1 MNGKLG
7 RTILKARL
15 ALFWEKLWDS
25 VFPALMVVA
34 LFAIAVLTGLLA
46 NLPELVRYGAL
57 ILFAAALLW
66 AVRPIFHLVWPERSE
81 VLRRIE
87 RESALDHR
95 PVSAMDDRLA
105 EATSSAQSAD
115 LWEAHRLRQLARLD
129 NLKAGAPHSSW
140 KRRDPVALRLG
151 VGLALVAAIFLHRGD
166 PAANLIDS
174 VRIAPRPA
182 EAQMALDA
190 WIRPPAYTQK
200 APLML
205 TSAAMIERLKR
216 EGEILVPEASQ
227 LVLRLTG
234 ASAPKVAF
242 FGFEGGGDQGSEL
255 TNESARIRTENGA
268 FTAEAKFDRPM
279 RVVVSDDSGTLA
291 EWKIAVIP
299 DQPPKIAFQ
308 GEPEREATGALQLG
322 WKATDDYGVAGVSA
336 KIALSDAQ
344 EDGPGIAADGVFLF
358 DPPQFPISLKRAA
371 PREIADTSAN
381 DLTAHPWAGLNVDI
395 ALEAR
400 DQAGRIG
407 ESETKTV
414 KLPEREFFKPLA
426 RALIE
431 QRKALILNP
440 NDRKDV
446 VSMLDALLA
455 WPDGLID
462 RSGIQIAISAVR
474 THIVTARDHDGVRES
489 VDDLWKIALAIEEGD
504 MADLRAQLEALQ
516 RELKQALAEGA
527 SPERIAELMDKLRE
541 TMNKYLEQMAEETRR
556 QMQNGQLHQQQQQM
570 QPGQMISPEDLQ
582 KMLDTIQKLAESGAN
597 EAAQEMLSQL
607 ESLLRNL
614 KPGMAGEMPPQ
625 GDTPMS
631 QMLGDLSELMR
642 RQQQLM
648 DETMRMPGGEGDEM
662 QQGEGDQQGQQG
674 RPGRPGDKLAGE
686 QDGLGQMLQ
695 DLMGALG
702 QQGMNAPPSF
712 GDAQKSMKGA
722 SGSLRGG
729 ERDPALDQQSDA
741 LNALREGAQNM
752 ARQMMQQGQ
761 GQQGNYGRHGE
772 ARGDDRDPLGRPRAN
787 RGEDYGPER
796 NMLPGEAAI
805 LRAREILEM
814 LRSRAGMPDLPRI
827 DRDYIDRLLRGLY

>member
-1 MNGKLG
+1 MNGKLE

-15 ALFWEKLWDS
+15 ALAWERLWDA
-25 VFPALMVVA
+25 VFSALMVAAV
-34 LFAIAVLTGLLA
+34 FAIAVLTGFLA
-46 NLPELVRYGAL
+46 NLPELARYAAL
-57 ILFAAALLW
+57 ILFAAALVW
-66 AVRPIFHLVWPERSE
+66 AVRPLFRLVWPLRSE

-87 RESALDHR
+87 KESALDHR
-95 PVSAMDDRLA
+95 PVSSLDDRLA
-105 EATSSAQSAD
+105 EGTSTAQSAD

-129 NLKAGAPHSSW
+129 NLKAGAPRSSW
-140 KRRDPVALRLG
+140 KRRDPIALRLG
-151 VGLALVAAIFLHRGD
+151 IGLALIAALFLHQGD
-166 PAANLIDS
+166 PAANLADS
-174 VRIAPRPA
+174 VRIAPRAA
-182 EAQMALDA
+182 ETQLALDA

-200 APLML
+200 APIML
-205 TSAAMIERLKR
+205 TSPAMIERLQR
-216 EGEILVPEASQ
+216 EGEVLVPEASQ

-234 ASAPKVAF
+234 AEDPKITL
-242 FGFEGGGDQGSEL
+242 FGFGGGSDEGSEL
-255 TNESARIRTENGA
+255 TTQSVRTKTENGA
-268 FTAEAKFDRPM
+268 FGAETKFDRPM
-279 RVVVSDDSGTLA
+279 RVVVSDGSGTLA
-291 EWKIAVIP
+291 EWRVAVIP
-299 DQPPKIAFQ
+299 DQPPKISFQ
-308 GEPEREATGALQLG
+308 GEPEREATGALRLS
-322 WKATDDYGVAGVSA
+322 WKATDDYGVTSVTA
-336 KIALSDAQ
+336 KMALSDMQ
-344 EDGPGIAADGVFLF
+344 EDGPGIAFDGVFLF
-358 DPPQFPISLKRAA
+358 DPPQFPISLKRAS

-381 DLTAHPWAGLNVDI
+381 DLTAHPWAGLIVDI
-395 ALEAR
+395 VLEAR

-407 ESETKTV
+407 TSETKTV

-431 QRKALILNP
+431 QRKALILSP
-440 NDRKDV
+440 NDRKSV

-474 THIVTARDHDGVRES
+474 THIMMARNHDAVRES
-489 VDDLWKIALAIEEGD
+489 VDDLWKIALLIEEGD

-541 TMNKYLEQMAEETRR
+541 TMNKYLQQMAEETRR
-556 QMQNGQLHQQQQQM
+556 QMQQGQLQPQQM

-582 KMLDTIQKLAESGAN
+582 KMLDMIQKLAESGAN

-614 KPGMAGEMPPQ
+614 KPGMAGEMPQ
-625 GDTPMS
+625 GDTPLS

-648 DETMRMPGGEGDEM
+648 DETMRMPGEGDQM
-662 QQGEGDQQGQQG
+662 QQGEGGQNGEPQPGQQG
-674 RPGRPGDKLAGE
+674 RGRPGDKLAGE
-686 QDGLGQMLQ
+686 QDALGQMLE

-722 SGSLRGG
+722 SGSLRQGQ
-729 ERDPALDQQSDA
+729 RDPALGQQSDA

-787 RGEDYGPER
+787 RGEDYGPDR
-796 NMLPGEAAI
+796 NMLPSEMAVR
-805 LRAREILEM
+805 RAREILET

-827 DRDYIDRLLRGLY
+827 DRDYIERLLRGLY

>member
-1 MNGKLG
+1 MNGKLE
-7 RTILKARL
+7 RTIVKARL
-15 ALFWEKLWDS
+15 ALFWERLWDS
-25 VFPALMVVA
+25 VFPVLMVAA
-34 LFAIAVLTGLLA
+34 LFVIAILTGILA
-46 NLPELVRYGAL
+46 NLPELARYVAL
-57 ILFAAALLW
+57 AAFAVAFLW
-66 AVRPIFHLVWPERSE
+66 AVRPLFRLVWPARGD

-95 PVSAMDDRLA
+95 PVSGMEDTLA
-105 EATSSAQSAD
+105 AATASAESTD
-115 LWEAHRLRQLARLD
+115 LWEAHRVRQLSRLD
-129 NLKAGAPHSSW
+129 TLKAGAPRSSW
-140 KRRDPVALRLG
+140 KWRDPMALRL
-151 VGLALVAAIFLHRGD
+151 VAGLGLVAAFFLHRGD

-174 VRIAPRPA
+174 VRIVPRTA
-182 EAQMALDA
+182 TAQLALDA

-200 APLML
+200 APMML
-205 TSAAMIERLKR
+205 TSPAMIERLQR

-227 LVLRLTG
+227 LVLRVTG
-234 ASAPKVAF
+234 ASEPRVTF
-242 FGFEGGGDQGSEL
+242 YGFEGGGDAGAEL
-255 TNESARIRTENGA
+255 TNESTRTKTENGA
-268 FTAEAKFDRPM
+268 FSAEAKFDRPM

-291 EWKIAVIP
+291 EWRIAVLP
-299 DQPPKIAFQ
+299 DQPPKIAFE
-308 GEPEREATGALQLG
+308 GEPEREATGALRLS
-322 WKATDDYGVAGVSA
+322 WRASDDYGIAGVSA
-336 KIALSDAQ
+336 DIALSDTQ
-344 EDGPGIAADGVFLF
+344 DDGLGIASEGVFLF
-358 DPPQFPISLKRAA
+358 EPPQFPMSLKRAA

-400 DQAGRIG
+400 DQAGRTG
-407 ESETKTV
+407 TSETKTV

-431 QRKALILNP
+431 QRKGLILSP
-440 NDRKDV
+440 NDRKNV
-446 VSMLDALLA
+446 LAMLDALLA
-455 WPDGLID
+455 WPEGLID

-474 THIVTARDHDGVRES
+474 SHIATARNHDALRES
-489 VDDLWKIALAIEEGD
+489 VDDLWKIALMIEEGD
-504 MADLRAQLEALQ
+504 AADLRAQLEALQ
-516 RELKQALAEGA
+516 KELRKALAEGA
-527 SPERIAELMDKLRE
+527 PPERIAELMDKLRE
-541 TMNKYLEQMAEETRR
+541 TMATYMQPMAAETRR
-556 QMQNGQLHQQQQQM
+556 QMQQGQLQPQQM

-614 KPGMAGEMPPQ
+614 KPGMAGQMPPQ
-625 GDTPMS
+625 GDMPMS

-648 DETMRMPGGEGDEM
+648 DETMRMPGGEGDQME
-662 QQGEGDQQGQQG
+662 QGEGDQPGQRG
-674 RPGRPGDKLAGE
+674 PGQPGDKLAGE
-686 QDGLGQMLQ
+686 QDALGQMLQ

-722 SGSLRGG
+722 SGSLRQGD
-729 ERDPALDQQSDA
+729 RDPALGQQSDA

-761 GQQGNYGRHGE
+761 GQQGNYGPRGE

-787 RGEDYGPER
+787 RGEDYGPDR
-796 NMLPGEAAI
+796 NMLPSEMAVR
-805 LRAREILEM
+805 RAQEILEM

-827 DRDYIDRLLRGLY
+827 DRDYIERLLRGLY